1 MFECID
7 KIISKWGSS
16 IFGRKKNKEV
26 SYINF
31 DELEKKNNIDRI
43 YFHDL

>member
-7 KIISKWGSS
+7 KIISKWGSA
-16 IFGRKKNKEV
+16 IFGRKKKEV